1 MEEATIKLLE
11 ECSQGCRMAVE
22 SMDQISKYV
31 TGDRMENLLS
41 DYRRKHDQLGKR
53 VDEML
58 KEGGAQPKQPG
69 VAASA
74 MSWVTTEVK
83 MKLKNDNSQI
93 STLMMDGCNMGIQSI
108 SKAMNQN
115 AAASKESRGLA
126 QELVRTEESFMQ
138 DLKEF
143 L

>member
-1 MEEATIKLLE
+1 MEEATIKLLQ
-11 ECSQGCRMAVE
+11 ECSQGCQMAVE
-22 SMDQISKYV
+22 SMDQVSKYV
-31 TGDRMENLLS
+31 TGDRMGSLIT
-41 DYRRKHDQLGKR
+41 DYRRKHEQLGKR
-53 VDEML
+53 VDGML
-58 KEGGAQPKQPG
+58 KESGAEPKQPG
-69 VAASA
+69 MAASA
-74 MSWVTTEVK
+74 MSWMTTEVK

-108 SKAMNQN
+108 SRTMNEN

-126 QELVRTEESFMQ
+126 QELVRTEEAFMQ